1 VSFDLAVLS
10 SAKQLSAD
18 EARDAYEHLANGED
32 WSAALQ
38 ADDRIA
44 QFVAALS
51 ARWPDIDTLPEAE
64 IGATPWS
71 SGFDVSPAHVMLTM
85 SWSAQDEVIEFCEA
99 TALRLGLNLYDPQD
113 ETLYSPGKEP
123 RQATARPQKTLICE
137 RCGKLIEPGT
147 PYAESPNLLHLT
159 CLMEQFS

>member
-10 SAKQLSAD
+10 GASQLTAD

-32 WSAALQ
+32 WSSVLQ
-38 ADDRIA
+38 ADDRVA

-51 ARWPDIDTLPEAE
+51 ARWPDIDTLSEAE

-85 SWSAQDEVIEFCEA
+85 SWSAPDEVIEFCEA
-99 TALRLGLNLYDPQD
+99 TALGLGLNLFDPQD
-113 ETLYSPGKEP
+113 GTLYSPGKEP
-123 RQATARPQKTLICE
+123 RQATPRRK
-137 RCGKLIEPGT
+137 RR
-147 PYAESPNLLHLT
+147 
-159 CLMEQFS
+159 